1 MRRLIAFFRDEAGM
15 GTFFSFFLVVT
26 LMMLGGYAIDVQ
38 NLMAARTRLQVTVD
52 ATAHAALLARETMSA
67 AAAAEAAV
75 AVAARNMPP
84 GRYGAIVRPE
94 DVVFGRWN
102 ETSRS
107 FVPDAGSRSAV
118 QVTAWQVDERGN
130 PVDTYLLRILG
141 IDDWQLF
148 RTSVF
153 STYRPSCLR
162 EGFVADGVVD
172 LQSNNTYTNGFCI
185 HSNSYV
191 SLNSNN
197 TFEPGTVVSMADLD
211 DLELPN
217 SGYATNL
224 GLERALREGS
234 WHIRI
239 VSRIDDIIARLEAF
253 DPEIMPDY
261 IRGTGFRVLPDNR
274 VQDSELEDG
283 YAYRYS
289 CGTSGNQTLTID
301 NNVRIR
307 ENVIITDCRISYSSG
322 VRIED
327 AVVVSKHLSDNS
339 HNASA
344 GLVIGK
350 DDGCAPGGGAQL
362 VTMGGMDFAADLHI
376 YGSQLLAVG
385 DIEFAANADGVEG
398 AAMVAG
404 GTISGTSNMN
414 MGFCGTG
421 MDDNFHAAYFKL
433 VR

>member
-1 MRRLIAFFRDEAGM
+1 
-15 GTFFSFFLVVT
+15 
-26 LMMLGGYAIDVQ
+26 
-38 NLMAARTRLQVTVD
+38 
-52 ATAHAALLARETMSA
+52 
-67 AAAAEAAV
+67 
-75 AVAARNMPP
+75 MPP

-289 CGTSGNQTLTID
+289 CARPAT
-301 NNVRIR
+301 RR
-307 ENVIITDCRISYSSG
+307 
-322 VRIED
+322 
-327 AVVVSKHLSDNS
+327 
-339 HNASA
+339 
-344 GLVIGK
+344 
-350 DDGCAPGGGAQL
+350 
-362 VTMGGMDFAADLHI
+362 
-376 YGSQLLAVG
+376 
-385 DIEFAANADGVEG
+385 
-398 AAMVAG
+398 
-404 GTISGTSNMN
+404 
-414 MGFCGTG
+414 
-421 MDDNFHAAYFKL
+421 
-433 VR
+433 